1 VSRAW
6 PDRRVASTSAQPQG
20 SDLAADLPASLSADL
35 TGISIGT
42 GKRWSQSAK
51 RDWAAY
57 VGQRDRRGPRGDQ
70 QAETR

>member
-1 VSRAW
+1 VAAEPFHYLAAGCRPHVRDELVSR
-6 PDRRVASTSAQPQG
+6 
-20 SDLAADLPASLSADL
+20 SADL